1 MTLHKRRFHPAGCKR
16 QRGLSLIE
24 LMIGMLIGLLL
35 IAGMISIFSA
45 NKQTY
50 RYNEELAR
58 LQENSRFAIEFIQR
72 SLRMAGHIGC
82 PELNAPATALKRA
95 SLVPALDLRTLTSV
109 TAYQYSPTNTGV
121 LGTMG
126 MTAKT
131 GTDVVTVTY
140 GSGASATLD
149 TVVQAGA
156 DSLVIKNNALG
167 FKQGEV
173 ALISNCEQAELFSIS
188 NTPASG
194 TSVTLEHKASGG
206 NTPAATTWA
215 WAEDARVMRLNQQIF
230 FIGPSTGRVTNRQ
243 GNTFNSLYVG
253 TNEMVEG
260 VEDMVVTYGVPAT
273 AGGRE
278 VSQYVQVGSVA
289 NWADVLAVK
298 VELLMASVDD
308 NAINE
313 TQTITFNGV
322 ATAMADHR
330 MYSTAATTISLRG
343 NVD

>member
-1 MTLHKRRFHPAGCKR
+1 MTQPYNTLRASPIR

-24 LMIGMLIGLLL
+24 LMVGMLIGLLL
-35 IAGMISIFSA
+35 IGGMISVFAA

-58 LQENSRFAIEFIQR
+58 LQENSRFAVEFIQR

-82 PELNAPATALKRA
+82 PELNAPPTALQRA
-95 SLVPALDLRTLTSV
+95 SLVPALDLKTITAV
-109 TAYQYSPTNTGV
+109 TAYRYSTSNPGV
-121 LGTMG
+121 LASMG
-126 MTAKT
+126 MSAKS

-149 TVVQAGA
+149 AVVQAGD

-194 TSVTLEHKASGG
+194 NSVTLEHKAGGG
-206 NTPAATTWA
+206 NNPAGTHWA
-215 WAEDARVMRLNQQIF
+215 WAEDARIMRLNQQIF
-230 FIGPSTGRVTNRQ
+230 FIGPSTGRTTNRQ
-243 GNTFNSLYVG
+243 GNAFNSLYVG

-260 VEDMVVTYGVPAT
+260 VDDMVITYGVPAS
-273 AGGRE
+273 AGGTE
-278 VSQYVQVGSVA
+278 VSQYVDVTAVTDWS
-289 NWADVLAVK
+289 DVLAIK
-298 VELLMASVDD
+298 IELLMASVDD
-308 NAINE
+308 NAITEN
-313 TQTITFNGV
+313 QTVTFNGTA
-322 ATAMADHR
+322 ATKTDHR